1 MFGMMMEYPLLISS
15 LIEHAARFHG
25 DTEIVSREADR
36 SLHRYTF
43 AAAHDRALTLAH
55 AEIGKDVADI
65 TSIGQTQMVAVEVRF
80 AAVSS
85 TAMEALGINLQ
96 RLGDSG
102 FQFSSNAPNTV
113 SSTGLGL

>member
-43 AAAHDRALTLAH
+43 AAAYDRARQ
-55 AEIGKDVADI
+55 VAK
-65 TSIGQTQMVAVEVRF
+65 ALLK
-80 AAVSS
+80 
-85 TAMEALGINLQ
+85 LGIQ
-96 RLGDSG
+96 PGDRPSRPWPG
-102 FQFSSNAPNTV
+102 TRIGISSSITASPASAP
-113 SSTGLGL
+113 